1 MKRGRVV
8 LADDHAIVLEGLKH
22 ILEEDFDVVA
32 SVTDGRA
39 LMEQVQR
46 LKPDIAVTDI
56 SMPLL
61 NGLDAF
67 RQLKA
72 SGILTRFVFLTAHP
86 DVTLATQAFR
96 LGAAGY
102 VLKQSAGAE
111 LLTAIRAA
119 LRGQT
124 YISPHIAND
133 VLQNL
138 MSGAVN
144 EEGPTLTARERQVLQ
159 LLAEGRTLK
168 EAATVLNVSPR
179 TIEFHRNNIADKTGL
194 RTTAELARYA
204 IRQGLVSD
212 SV

>member
-194 RTTAELARYA
+194 RTTAELSRYA

>member
-32 SVTDGRA
+32 VATDGRA
-39 LMEQVQR
+39 LMEEVQR

-102 VLKQSAGAE
+102 VLKHSAGAE
-111 LLTAIRAA
+111 LLIAIRAA

-124 YISPHIAND
+124 YITPHIAND

-138 MSGAVN
+138 MSGTVN

-194 RTTAELARYA
+194 RTTAELSRYA